1 MAHHWLLLL
10 LPLQLAG
17 SVLVSM
23 TVIAAALG
31 LEVHITLLLLQQL
44 LRIVFYFIIF
54 LPELLEFLLLRSQ
67 RY

>member
-1 MAHHWLLLL
+1 
-10 LPLQLAG
+10 
-17 SVLVSM
+17 M

-31 LEVHITLLLLQQL
+31 LEVHVALLLLQQL